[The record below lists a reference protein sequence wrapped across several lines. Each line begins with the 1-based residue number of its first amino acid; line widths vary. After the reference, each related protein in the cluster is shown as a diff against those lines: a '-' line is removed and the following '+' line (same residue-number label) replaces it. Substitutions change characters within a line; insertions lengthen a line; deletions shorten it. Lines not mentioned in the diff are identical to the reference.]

1 MNQPTAST
9 STAQTPA
16 ARDAET
22 IDPIIADEAFGTSE
36 THHPYS
42 QNRHYVSELLNVEAL
57 LTDDELLILERVR
70 EYCANAIRPV
80 VDACWLRGEFPRDV
94 ATGLGTLGI
103 GGLHAGKQNLLAGLV
118 AVELARADLSLS
130 LFFGVHDGLHIGA
143 IERFG
148 SKEQKQRFLPD
159 AKALRTIGAFALTEP
174 DSGSDISRS
183 MKTTAR
189 RDGDDWVLNGRKY
202 WIGNGSIADNLIVWA
217 NADGEKG
224 LRGFIVPRSAKGYE
238 ATVIDDKIS
247 ARIIQNADITLDNV
261 RISEDRRLPDVMSFR
276 EINTLLLHSRVW
288 VGWQAVG
295 LQYAALDAAIHR
307 AHTRAQFG
315 KPIGAFQLVQEKLA
329 RMIGNTSSS
338 LALMVQLARAEA
350 DETATI
356 ELAAVAKASI
366 SLRARETAALGR
378 DIGGGNGI
386 RVNSGAAKV
395 FADTEALYTY
405 EGSYDMNCLIVG
417 RHVTG
422 YSAFN

>member
-1 MNQPTAST
+1 MNNPPAPSPIPVISSNPGAAGST
-9 STAQTPA
+9 
-16 ARDAET
+16 T
-22 IDPIIADEAFGTSE
+22 IDPEQHD
-36 THHPYS
+36 THN
-42 QNRHYVSELLNVEAL
+42 QKLHYVSELLNVEAL
-57 LTDDELLILERVR
+57 LKDHERETLERVR
-70 EYCANAIRPV
+70 KYCAEEIRPV
-80 VDACWLRGEFPRDV
+80 VDGCWLRGEFPRDV
-94 ATGLGTLGI
+94 ATGIGGLGI
-103 GGLHAGKQNLLAGLV
+103 GGLGGRGQHLLAGLV
-118 AVELARADLSLS
+118 AVELARADLSLG
-130 LFFGVHDGLHIGA
+130 LFFGVHDGLHVGA

-148 SKEQKQRFLPD
+148 SEEQRARFLPD

-189 RDGDDWVLNGRKY
+189 RDRDDWILNGRKY

-217 NADGEKG
+217 AAEGEKG
-224 LRGFIVPRSAKGYE
+224 LRGFIVPRSAQGYE
-238 ATVIDDKIS
+238 ASVIEDKIS
-247 ARIIQNADITLDNV
+247 ARIVQNADIRLNNV
-261 RISEDRRLPDVMSFR
+261 RVGEDRRLPGVMSFK

-295 LQYAALDAAIHR
+295 LQYAALDAAIER
-307 AHTRAQFG
+307 AQTRAQFG

-329 RMIGNTSSS
+329 RMIGNASSS
-338 LALMVQLARAEA
+338 LALMIQLARAET
-350 DETATI
+350 DGTATI

-386 RVNSGAAKV
+386 RLSSGAAKV

-422 YSAFN
+422 HSAFN

>member
-1 MNQPTAST
+1 MTQPAATT
-9 STAQTPA
+9 FTHKTPA
-16 ARDAET
+16 ARTAHDV
-22 IDPIIADEAFGTSE
+22 DPTVADEATGTSE
-36 THHPYS
+36 THHPHS

-57 LTDDELLILERVR
+57 LTNEERHILEGVR
-70 EYCANAIRPV
+70 EYCEQEIRPV
-80 VDACWLRGEFPRDV
+80 VDTCWLKGEFPRDV
-94 ATGLGTLGI
+94 ATGLGHLGI
-103 GGLHAGKQNLLAGLV
+103 GGLNAGKHNLLGGLV

-130 LFFGVHDGLHIGA
+130 LFFGVHDGLHVGA

-148 SKEQKQRFLPD
+148 SDEQKQRFLPD

-189 RDGDDWVLNGRKY
+189 WDGLDWVLNGRKY
-202 WIGNGSIADNLIVWA
+202 WIGNGSIADNLIVWT

-224 LRGFIVPRSAKGYE
+224 LRGFIVPRSAEGYE

-247 ARIIQNADITLDNV
+247 ARIIQNADITLNNV
-261 RISEDRRLPDVMSFR
+261 RVGEDRRLPDVMSFR

-295 LQYAALDAAIHR
+295 LQYAALDAAIYR
-307 AHTRAQFG
+307 AQTRAQFG
-315 KPIGAFQLVQEKLA
+315 KPIGSFQLVQEKLA

-338 LALMVQLARAEA
+338 LALMVQLARAEKN
-350 DETATI
+350 ETATI

-386 RVNSGAAKV
+386 RLSSGAAKV